1 MRYRHVVVSLFLGSG
16 REANENLV
24 RGHDPVHMYC
34 SVMALAVCR
43 VAAGRRLAVVKLY
56 TYEFSN
62 RFDERDIVG
71 GWRAACLC
79 NGG

>member
-1 MRYRHVVVSLFLGSG
+1 MWLSHFFGSG

-43 VAAGRRLAVVKLY
+43 VAAGSGLAVVKLY
-56 TYEFSN
+56 TYEYGR

-71 GWRAACLC
+71 GWGAACLC

>member
-34 SVMALAVCR
+34 SVMALAVY
-43 VAAGRRLAVVKLY
+43 AGLLQA
-56 TYEFSN
+56 E
-62 RFDERDIVG
+62 D
-71 GWRAACLC
+71 
-79 NGG
+79 